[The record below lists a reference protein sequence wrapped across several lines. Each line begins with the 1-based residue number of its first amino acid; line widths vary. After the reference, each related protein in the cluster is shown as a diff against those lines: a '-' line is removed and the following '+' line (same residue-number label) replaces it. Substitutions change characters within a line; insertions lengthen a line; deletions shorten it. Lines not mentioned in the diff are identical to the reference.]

1 MYNPYEL
8 EHKTPTKKDYL
19 DTTDFDQVEMLDMV
33 KISTAVRSYIKSGG
47 TLETLFHKN
56 LAMIFE
62 QKSTRTRVSFEV
74 AMEQL
79 GGHALNLAPGAI
91 QLGAHETIGDTAK
104 VLSRM
109 VERSEERRVGKE
121 C

>member
-62 QKSTRTRVSFEV
+62 QKSDRKSVV
-74 AMEQL
+74 
-79 GGHALNLAPGAI
+79 
-91 QLGAHETIGDTAK
+91 
-104 VLSRM
+104 
-109 VERSEERRVGKE
+109 
-121 C
+121 